1 MATKEDR
8 KYFEAVFAK
17 LKRQRPD
24 LIAIGEAMMKRANDD
39 YIQLEKN
46 GEGEAYSANWS
57 KINELLG
64 EIELTEQELK
74 EVRGES

>member
-8 KYFEAVFAK
+8 KYFKAVFDK
-17 LKRQRPD
+17 LERQRPD
-24 LIAIGEAMMKRANDD
+24 LIEKGKAMMRRANDD
-39 YIQLEKN
+39 FIQLEKN

-64 EIELTEQELK
+64 EIELTEQELRK
-74 EVRGES
+74 VRGE